1 MPRSR
6 YDRRYRRHRWQER
19 DGRVREYPTQPVVG
33 VGAVVIDRDR
43 VLLVRRAHEPLI
55 GEWSL
60 PGGAVEVGETL
71 ESAIAREILEETGL
85 EIEVGPIV
93 DVLDRLRYDADGR
106 VKYHFVLIDFLCRV
120 SSGVLAAA
128 SDADAAAWAT
138 LDEIAA
144 LGVADATVSV
154 IRKGFD
160 RQAGAW
166 TPREVHWQA
175 E

>member
-1 MPRSR
+1 
-6 YDRRYRRHRWQER
+6 
-19 DGRVREYPTQPVVG
+19 VREFPTQPVVG

-43 VLLVRRAHEPLI
+43 VLLVRRAHEPLV

-71 ESAIAREILEETGL
+71 ENAIAREILEETSL
-85 EIEVGPIV
+85 EVEVGPIV
-93 DVLDRLRYDADGR
+93 DVLDRLHYDTEGR
-106 VKYHFVLIDFLCRV
+106 VKYHFVLIGFLCRV
-120 SSGVLAAA
+120 SGGVLAAR

-138 LDEIAA
+138 LDESAT

-154 IRKGFD
+154 IRKAFD
-160 RQAGAW
+160 RQVGAW